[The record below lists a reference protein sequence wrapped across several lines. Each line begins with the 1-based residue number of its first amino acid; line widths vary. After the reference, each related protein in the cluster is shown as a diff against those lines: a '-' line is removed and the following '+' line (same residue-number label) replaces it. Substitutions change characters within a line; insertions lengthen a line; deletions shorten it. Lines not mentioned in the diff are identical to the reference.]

1 MDKALLPFGLHH
13 LIAFPIEYSAVG
25 GTMTIDGT
33 LYEGVRNIINGQAA
47 SAAATGYITRNFT
60 TGRVLFQLA
69 GLPGAAFAMYKC
81 AKPENRKKVAS
92 LLIPAVLTLA
102 LVGISEPIE
111 YTFLFA
117 SPILYW
123 LVYAPLCG
131 LCYVLTELTK
141 VSING
146 NALFFM
152 FNIVKGEAL
161 PYQVAGAGLLYSG
174 ATDLF
179 SVIYLSTRYSSYLRG
194 DAAPAQPAEE
204 PEFTPAAQPA
214 EEPVPDASAEP
225 AVTPQPDQAAPAET
239 QPEAPAEAPAEA
251 PSDGSGNTSDPQ

>member
-1 MDKALLPFGLHH
+1 MEKIKSFFKNLKWSQVLLAAIFVLFGL
-13 LIAFPIEYSAVG
+13 LLLLRAAELKQYICDIIGIALVVIGLVHVTQYFLQEMSKSYYSNDF
-25 GTMTIDGT
+25 M
-33 LYEGVRNIINGQAA
+33 EGVIM
-47 SAAATGYITRNFT
+47 
-60 TGRVLFQLA
+60 VLLGILA
-69 GLPGAAFAMYKC
+69 IYQKAIVQELVPYMLAIAVIGSGVSKLQDGIDAKRMGDHNVTMFLILAVISMVLGLI
-81 AKPENRKKVAS
+81 V
-92 LLIPAVLTLA
+92 
-102 LVGISEPIE
+102 
-111 YTFLFA
+111 
-117 SPILYW
+117 
-123 LVYAPLCG
+123 
-131 LCYVLTELTK
+131 
-141 VSING
+141 
-146 NALFFM
+146 M

-214 EEPVPDASAEP
+214 EEPVPDAPAEP